1 MGVNTVGIQGDGKHQ
16 GNKTDLK
23 EIKDDET
30 EEAKCHVH
38 MTISNRDSLNHGN
51 RGEKRK
57 LKLKEYY

>member
-23 EIKDDET
+23 EIKADEI

-38 MTISNRDSLNHGN
+38 MTHDNIQQRQS
-51 RGEKRK
+51 
-57 LKLKEYY
+57 

>member
-16 GNKTDLK
+16 GIKTDLK

-38 MTISNRDSLNHGN
+38 MTH
-51 RGEKRK
+51 EKIQQRQS
-57 LKLKEYY
+57 